1 MSVEKD
7 IRYELLARLCPNNTG
22 IHVLYMYINIL
33 PHVMYTHYYTVHSD
47 IVSIVGN
54 VMYTVYLLYSV

>member
-22 IHVLYMYINIL
+22 TL
-33 PHVMYTHYYTVHSD
+33 PVYTHTH
-47 IVSIVGN
+47 
-54 VMYTVYLLYSV
+54 TVYYKYIQPYYNVP